1 MRSEASLAR
10 SVRFPRVINIADLRE
25 LARRRVPAVVFAYID
40 GGADDEITLRENS
53 RVFSDVTFRPR
64 QCVAVPACDLRTS
77 VLGTPLELPF
87 LLAPVGFC
95 RMFYPRGEVH
105 AAREA
110 NAAGTAYVL
119 STFSGTRLEEVRQ
132 GTSGPLWYQLY
143 VPGGR
148 EVAEATIA
156 RARAAGYSALV
167 VTIDTPVSG
176 MREQDFR
183 HGVKPLLAGRIWES
197 VPYAW
202 QFVTRP
208 RWVLDY
214 VRDGAVRV
222 FPNVELPGTGPMPCG
237 DTSALLERTLVTW
250 SDLRWMRDAWKGH
263 IVVKGVH
270 TGDDARQA
278 IDAGADAVV
287 VSNHGGRQLDGVP
300 ATLRSLPEV
309 VAAVD
314 GRIEVLMDG
323 GIRRG
328 SDIVKALCLGARAV
342 LVGRAYAW
350 ALAAAGGPG
359 VARAIDILRTDVVRT
374 MRLLGCPSIAA
385 LDQSFVEAPAD
396 WFRQSGA
403 PRSPSPR

>member
-10 SVRFPRVINIADLRE
+10 SVRFPRVINIADLRA

-40 GGADDEITLRENS
+40 GGAEDEMTLRENS
-53 RVFSDVTFRPR
+53 RAFGDITFRPR
-64 QCVAVPACDLRTS
+64 QCVPVPACDLRTT
-77 VLGTPLELPF
+77 VLGTTLELPF
-87 LLAPVGFC
+87 MLAPVGFC
-95 RMFYPRGEVH
+95 RMFYPRGEVY

-110 NAAGTAYVL
+110 NAAGTTYIL

-132 GTSGPLWYQLY
+132 GTGGPLWYQLY

-148 EVAEATIA
+148 AVAEATIA

-176 MREQDFR
+176 MRERDFR
-183 HGVKPLLAGRIWES
+183 HGVKPLLGGRFWAS
-197 VPYAW
+197 LPYAW

-214 VRDGAVRV
+214 LADGAVRV

-237 DTSALLERTLVTW
+237 DVSVLLERTLVTW
-250 SDLRWMRDAWKGH
+250 SDLRWMRDAWQGP
-263 IVVKGVH
+263 IVVKGIH
-270 TGDDARQA
+270 TGDDARRA
-278 IDAGADAVV
+278 MDAGADAVV

-300 ATLRSLPEV
+300 ASLRALPEV

-328 SDIVKALCLGARAV
+328 ADVVKALCLGARAV
-342 LVGRAYAW
+342 LIGRAYAW

-359 VARAIDILRTDVVRT
+359 VARAIEILRTDLIRT
-374 MRLLGCPSIAA
+374 MRLLGCPSIGA
-385 LDQSFVEAPAD
+385 LD
-396 WFRQSGA
+396 
-403 PRSPSPR
+403 RSYVDAS